1 MFEEKESMW
10 KKKGF
15 YVSVC
20 TALVCLLAIG
30 TTYYRMNNDPQGGGF
45 MKAEVESSDAP
56 EDSMQPVGNSKDQS
70 IADKNKATIAPSIPS
85 DTPQPKATKKPQK
98 NNTAN
103 NEKTAAKSGRS
114 RKAAAKDTTVASQKD
129 KKHFAFN
136 VKKRD

>member
-45 MKAEVESSDAP
+45 MKAEVESSEAP

-85 DTPQPKATKKPQK
+85 DTPQPKATKNRRKTIPQTTK
-98 NNTAN
+98 RLQQSLVDQ
-103 NEKTAAKSGRS
+103 EKQLLRIQ
-114 RKAAAKDTTVASQKD
+114 R
-129 KKHFAFN
+129 
-136 VKKRD
+136 

>member
-56 EDSMQPVGNSKDQS
+56 GRQY
-70 IADKNKATIAPSIPS
+70 
-85 DTPQPKATKKPQK
+85 
-98 NNTAN
+98 
-103 NEKTAAKSGRS
+103 AACGK
-114 RKAAAKDTTVASQKD
+114 
-129 KKHFAFN
+129 F
-136 VKKRD
+136 

>member
-45 MKAEVESSDAP
+45 MKAEVESSEAP

-70 IADKNKATIAPSIPS
+70 IADKNKATIAPSIQVIRTS
-85 DTPQPKATKKPQK
+85 KGNEKPQK

-103 NEKTAAKSGRS
+103 NERLQQSLVDQEKQLLRIQ
-114 RKAAAKDTTVASQKD
+114 R
-129 KKHFAFN
+129 
-136 VKKRD
+136 

>member
-1 MFEEKESMW
+1 MEE
-10 KKKGF
+10 KGF

-45 MKAEVESSDAP
+45 MKAEVESSEAP

-85 DTPQPKATKKPQK
+85 DTPQPKATKNRRKTILQTTK
-98 NNTAN
+98 RLQQSLVDQ
-103 NEKTAAKSGRS
+103 EKQLLRI
-114 RKAAAKDTTVASQKD
+114 
-129 KKHFAFN
+129 
-136 VKKRD
+136 

>member
-30 TTYYRMNNDPQGGGF
+30 TTYYRMNNDPQDGGF
-45 MKAEVESSDAP
+45 MKAEVESSEAP

-70 IADKNKATIAPSIPS
+70 IADKNNATISPSIQS
-85 DTPQPKATKKPQK
+85 DTPQPKSKKKNQK
-98 NNTAN
+98 
-103 NEKTAAKSGRS
+103 KYKS
-114 RKAAAKDTTVASQKD
+114 V
-129 KKHFAFN
+129 N
-136 VKKRD
+136 

>member
-45 MKAEVESSDAP
+45 MKEEEQAE
-56 EDSMQPVGNSKDQS
+56 
-70 IADKNKATIAPSIPS
+70 I
-85 DTPQPKATKKPQK
+85 
-98 NNTAN
+98 
-103 NEKTAAKSGRS
+103 
-114 RKAAAKDTTVASQKD
+114 
-129 KKHFAFN
+129 
-136 VKKRD
+136 

>member
-85 DTPQPKATKKPQK
+85 DTPQPKATKNRRKTILQTTK
-98 NNTAN
+98 RLQQSLVDQ
-103 NEKTAAKSGRS
+103 EKQLLRIQ
-114 RKAAAKDTTVASQKD
+114 R
-129 KKHFAFN
+129 
-136 VKKRD
+136 